1 MCLGK
6 LSFSLTVNF
15 QSVFYRTL
23 PPPPYHKLKFFT
35 NLSPVNE
42 IKINEQTYISNKI
55 TKRGKAILKFAI
67 YKVVTIRHC
76 TYRLS
81 AAILQMLQIAS
92 VY

>member
-1 MCLGK
+1 MIF
-6 LSFSLTVNF
+6 SFSLTVNL

-23 PPPPYHKLKFFT
+23 PPPNHKLKLLT

>member
-1 MCLGK
+1 MWYFHFHWQLIC
-6 LSFSLTVNF
+6 SQFSTEP
-15 QSVFYRTL
+15 S
-23 PPPPYHKLKFFT
+23 PPPPYHKLKLFT

>member
-1 MCLGK
+1 MIF
-6 LSFSLTVNF
+6 SFSVTVNL

-23 PPPPYHKLKFFT
+23 PPPPYHKLKLFT

-55 TKRGKAILKFAI
+55 TKRGKAILKFAT

-76 TYRLS
+76 LS

>member
-1 MCLGK
+1 MIF
-6 LSFSLTVNF
+6 SFSLTVNL

-23 PPPPYHKLKFFT
+23 PPPNHKLKLFT
-35 NLSPVNE
+35 NLSLVNE
-42 IKINEQTYISNKI
+42 IKINEQTYISNNIK
-55 TKRGKAILKFAI
+55 KRGKAILKFAI